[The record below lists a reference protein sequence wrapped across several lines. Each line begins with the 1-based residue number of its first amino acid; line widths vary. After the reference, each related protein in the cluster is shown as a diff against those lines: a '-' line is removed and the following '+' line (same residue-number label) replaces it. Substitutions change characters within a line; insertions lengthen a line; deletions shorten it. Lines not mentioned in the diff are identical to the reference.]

1 MIRRTRDDAR
11 RVRVVVAIVTL
22 LVLLAAALTGI
33 AFGVTSLRKTWR
45 EQCVVTDREL
55 DVVIDN
61 RKDEQRRMVHPDIIT
76 LYFGLTNGANLA
88 TIPFAELRDK
98 LLGRIPNIADLK
110 IERRL
115 PNRVT
120 ITVVEREPAVRI
132 TTLKGRADSGRVAD
146 LEGVV
151 FPFSS
156 NVSALPVIREATATP
171 AGKRLT
177 GMAAAAVRLV
187 EEAALPELADL
198 SVLEVDTTH
207 ADYLLVTLGDY
218 SRARIAWDRMC
229 EDTRASRT
237 SLTNQ
242 LTRLSKAIATRVIT
256 QPTLWHATD
265 YGSPGRV
272 FAKDPARSAAQ

>member
-88 TIPFAELRDK
+88 TIPFAELRAK

-171 AGKRLT
+171 SGKRLT

>member
-22 LVLLAAALTGI
+22 LVLLAAALTGM
-33 AFGVTSLRKTWR
+33 AFGVSSLRKTWR

-88 TIPFAELRDK
+88 TIPFADLRKK
-98 LLGRIPNIADLK
+98 LLDRIPNIADLK

-132 TTLKGRADSGRVAD
+132 ATLKGRADSGRVAD

-156 NVSALPVIREATATP
+156 NVSALPVIREASSTP

-229 EDTRASRT
+229 EDTRVSRT

-272 FAKDPARSAAQ
+272 FAKYPARSATQ

>member
-171 AGKRLT
+171 SGKRLT

>member
-33 AFGVTSLRKTWR
+33 AFGVSSLRKTWR

-88 TIPFAELRDK
+88 TIPFADLRKK

-132 TTLKGRADSGRVAD
+132 ATLKGRADSGRVAD

-187 EEAALPELADL
+187 EEAALPDLADL

-229 EDTRASRT
+229 EDTRVSRT

>member
-33 AFGVTSLRKTWR
+33 AFGVSSLRRTWR

-88 TIPFAELRDK
+88 TIPFADLRKK
-98 LLGRIPNIADLK
+98 LLDRIPNIADLK

-132 TTLKGRADSGRVAD
+132 ATLKGRADSGRVAD

-187 EEAALPELADL
+187 EEAALPDLADL

>member
-88 TIPFAELRDK
+88 TIPFAELRAK

-171 AGKRLT
+171 SGKRLT

-198 SVLEVDTTH
+198 SVLEVDTSH

>member
-1 MIRRTRDDAR
+1 MIRRTRDNAR
-11 RVRVVVAIVTL
+11 RVRVIVAISML
-22 LVLLAAALTGI
+22 LLLLAAALTGI
-33 AFGVTSLRKTWR
+33 AFGVSSLRKTWQ

-88 TIPFAELRDK
+88 TIPFADLRKK

-132 TTLKGRADSGRVAD
+132 ATLKGRADSGRVAD

-156 NVSALPVIREATATP
+156 NVSALPVIREASSTP

-229 EDTRASRT
+229 EDSRASRT

-272 FAKDPARSAAQ
+272 FAKDPARSATQ

>member
-88 TIPFAELRDK
+88 TIPFAELRKK

-132 TTLKGRADSGRVAD
+132 ATLKGRADSGRVAD

-171 AGKRLT
+171 AGKRLS

-242 LTRLSKAIATRVIT
+242 LARLSKAIATRVIT

>member
-88 TIPFAELRDK
+88 TIPFADLREK

-132 TTLKGRADSGRVAD
+132 ATLKGRADSGRVAD

-187 EEAALPELADL
+187 EEAALPDLADL

>member
-22 LVLLAAALTGI
+22 LVLLAAALTGV
-33 AFGVTSLRKTWR
+33 AFGVSSLRKTWR

-88 TIPFAELRDK
+88 TIPFADLREK

-132 TTLKGRADSGRVAD
+132 ATLKGRADSGRVAD

-156 NVSALPVIREATATP
+156 NVSALPVIREATTTP

-187 EEAALPELADL
+187 EEAALPDLADL

-229 EDTRASRT
+229 EDTRVSRT

>member
-33 AFGVTSLRKTWR
+33 AFGVSSLRKTWR

-88 TIPFAELRDK
+88 TIPFADLRKK

-132 TTLKGRADSGRVAD
+132 ATLKGRADSGRVAD

-187 EEAALPELADL
+187 EEAALPDLADL

>member
-33 AFGVTSLRKTWR
+33 AFGVSSLRKTWR

-88 TIPFAELRDK
+88 TTPFADLRKK
-98 LLGRIPNIADLK
+98 LLDRIPNIADLK

-132 TTLKGRADSGRVAD
+132 ATLKGRADSGRVAD

-156 NVSALPVIREATATP
+156 NVSALPVIREASSTP

-229 EDTRASRT
+229 EDSRASRT

-272 FAKDPARSAAQ
+272 FAKDPARSATQ

>member
-1 MIRRTRDDAR
+1 
-11 RVRVVVAIVTL
+11 VVVAIVTL
-22 LVLLAAALTGI
+22 LVLLAAALMGI
-33 AFGVTSLRKTWR
+33 SLGVSSLRKTWR

-88 TIPFAELRDK
+88 TIPFADLREK

-132 TTLKGRADSGRVAD
+132 ATLKGRADSGRVAD

-187 EEAALPELADL
+187 EEAALPDLADL

-229 EDTRASRT
+229 EDTRVSRT

>member
-22 LVLLAAALTGI
+22 LVLLAAALMGI
-33 AFGVTSLRKTWR
+33 SLGVSSLRKTWR

-88 TIPFAELRDK
+88 TIPFADLREK

-132 TTLKGRADSGRVAD
+132 ATLKGRADSGRVAD

-187 EEAALPELADL
+187 EEAALPDLADL

-229 EDTRASRT
+229 EDTRVSRT

>member
-88 TIPFAELRDK
+88 TIPFADLRKK
-98 LLGRIPNIADLK
+98 LLDRIPNIADLK

-132 TTLKGRADSGRVAD
+132 ATLKGRADSGRVAD

-187 EEAALPELADL
+187 EEAALPDLADL

-237 SLTNQ
+237 SLSNQ

>member
-11 RVRVVVAIVTL
+11 RLRVVVAIVTL

-33 AFGVTSLRKTWR
+33 AFGVSSLRKTWR

-88 TIPFAELRDK
+88 TIPFADLRKK

-132 TTLKGRADSGRVAD
+132 ATLKGRADSGRVAD

-156 NVSALPVIREATATP
+156 NVSALPVIREASSTP

>member
-33 AFGVTSLRKTWR
+33 AFGVSSLRKTWR

-88 TIPFAELRDK
+88 TIPFAELRKK

-171 AGKRLT
+171 AGKRLS

-229 EDTRASRT
+229 EDTRVSRT

>member
-33 AFGVTSLRKTWR
+33 AFGVSSLRKTCR
-45 EQCVVTDREL
+45 EQCDVTDREL

-88 TIPFAELRDK
+88 TIPFAELRKK

-132 TTLKGRADSGRVAD
+132 ATLKGRADSGRVAD

-171 AGKRLT
+171 AGKRLS

-242 LTRLSKAIATRVIT
+242 LARLSKAIATRVIT

>member
-33 AFGVTSLRKTWR
+33 AFGVSSLRKTWR

-88 TIPFAELRDK
+88 TIPFAELRKK

-132 TTLKGRADSGRVAD
+132 ATLKGRADSGRVAD

-171 AGKRLT
+171 AGKRLS

-229 EDTRASRT
+229 EDSRASRT

-272 FAKDPARSAAQ
+272 FAKDPARSATQ

>member
-11 RVRVVVAIVTL
+11 RLRVVVAIVTL

-33 AFGVTSLRKTWR
+33 AFGVSSLRKTWR

-88 TIPFAELRDK
+88 TIPFAELRKK

-132 TTLKGRADSGRVAD
+132 ATLKGRADSGRVAD

-171 AGKRLT
+171 AGKRLS

>member
-33 AFGVTSLRKTWR
+33 AFGVSSLRKTWR

-88 TIPFAELRDK
+88 TIPFAELRKK

-132 TTLKGRADSGRVAD
+132 ATLKGRADSGRVAD

-171 AGKRLT
+171 AGKRLS

>member
-22 LVLLAAALTGI
+22 LVLLAAALMGI
-33 AFGVTSLRKTWR
+33 SLGVSSLRKTWR

-88 TIPFAELRDK
+88 TIPFADLRKK

-132 TTLKGRADSGRVAD
+132 ATLKGRADSGRVAD

-156 NVSALPVIREATATP
+156 NVSALPVIREASSTP

-229 EDTRASRT
+229 EDSRASRT

-272 FAKDPARSAAQ
+272 FAKDPARSATQ

>member
-88 TIPFAELRDK
+88 TIPFAELRAK

-146 LEGVV
+146 LDGVV

-171 AGKRLT
+171 SGKRLT

>member
-11 RVRVVVAIVTL
+11 RLRVVVAIVTL

-33 AFGVTSLRKTWR
+33 AFGVSSLRRTWR

-88 TIPFAELRDK
+88 TIPFADLRKK

-132 TTLKGRADSGRVAD
+132 ATLKGRADSGRVAD

-156 NVSALPVIREATATP
+156 NVSALPVIREASSTP

-229 EDTRASRT
+229 EDSRASRT

-272 FAKDPARSAAQ
+272 FAKDPARSATQ

>member
-11 RVRVVVAIVTL
+11 RLRVVVAIVTL
-22 LVLLAAALTGI
+22 LVLLAAALTGM
-33 AFGVTSLRKTWR
+33 AFGVSSLRKTWR

-88 TIPFAELRDK
+88 TIPFADLREK

-132 TTLKGRADSGRVAD
+132 ATLKGRADSGRVAD

-156 NVSALPVIREATATP
+156 NVSALPVIREAAATP

-187 EEAALPELADL
+187 EEAALPDLADL

>member
-1 MIRRTRDDAR
+1 MIRRTRDNAR
-11 RVRVVVAIVTL
+11 RVRVIVAISML
-22 LVLLAAALTGI
+22 LLLLAAALTGI

-88 TIPFAELRDK
+88 TIPFADLRKK

-115 PNRVT
+115 PNRVM

-132 TTLKGRADSGRVAD
+132 ATLKGRADSGRVAD

-156 NVSALPVIREATATP
+156 NVS
-171 AGKRLT
+171 
-177 GMAAAAVRLV
+177 
-187 EEAALPELADL
+187 DL
-198 SVLEVDTTH
+198 
-207 ADYLLVTLGDY
+207 
-218 SRARIAWDRMC
+218 I
-229 EDTRASRT
+229 
-237 SLTNQ
+237 
-242 LTRLSKAIATRVIT
+242 K
-256 QPTLWHATD
+256 
-265 YGSPGRV
+265 
-272 FAKDPARSAAQ
+272 

>member
-88 TIPFAELRDK
+88 TIPFAELRAK

-132 TTLKGRADSGRVAD
+132 TTLKGRTDSGRVAD
-146 LEGVV
+146 LDGVV

-171 AGKRLT
+171 SGKRLT

>member
-33 AFGVTSLRKTWR
+33 AFGVSSLRRTWR

-88 TIPFAELRDK
+88 TIPFADLRKK
-98 LLGRIPNIADLK
+98 LLDRIPNIADLK

-132 TTLKGRADSGRVAD
+132 ATLKGRADSGRVAD

-156 NVSALPVIREATATP
+156 NVSALPVIREASSTP

>member
-33 AFGVTSLRKTWR
+33 AFGVSSLRKTWR

-88 TIPFAELRDK
+88 TIPFAELRKK

-132 TTLKGRADSGRVAD
+132 ATLKGRADSGRVAD

-171 AGKRLT
+171 AGKRLS

-218 SRARIAWDRMC
+218 SRVRIAWDRMC

>member
-33 AFGVTSLRKTWR
+33 AFGVSSLRRTWR

-88 TIPFAELRDK
+88 TIPFADLRKK
-98 LLGRIPNIADLK
+98 LLDRIPNIADLK

-132 TTLKGRADSGRVAD
+132 ATLKGRADSGRVAD

-156 NVSALPVIREATATP
+156 NVSALPVIREASSTP

-229 EDTRASRT
+229 EDSRASRT

-272 FAKDPARSAAQ
+272 FAKDPARSATQ

>member
-33 AFGVTSLRKTWR
+33 AFGVSSLRKTWR

-88 TIPFAELRDK
+88 TIPFADLRKK

-132 TTLKGRADSGRVAD
+132 ATLKGRADSGRVAD

-156 NVSALPVIREATATP
+156 NVSALPVIREASSTP
-171 AGKRLT
+171 AGKRIT

-229 EDTRASRT
+229 EDSRASRT

-272 FAKDPARSAAQ
+272 FAKDPARSATQ

>member
-33 AFGVTSLRKTWR
+33 AFGVSSLRKTWR

-88 TIPFAELRDK
+88 TIPFADLREK

-132 TTLKGRADSGRVAD
+132 ATLKGRADSGRVAD

-187 EEAALPELADL
+187 EEAALPDLADL

-229 EDTRASRT
+229 EDTRVSRT

>member
-11 RVRVVVAIVTL
+11 RVRVAVAIVTL

-33 AFGVTSLRKTWR
+33 AFGVSSLRKTWR

-88 TIPFAELRDK
+88 TIPFADLREK

-132 TTLKGRADSGRVAD
+132 ATLKGRADSGRVAD

>member
-88 TIPFAELRDK
+88 TIPFAELRGK

-151 FPFSS
+151 FPFSC

>member
-1 MIRRTRDDAR
+1 M
-11 RVRVVVAIVTL
+11 
-22 LVLLAAALTGI
+22 
-33 AFGVTSLRKTWR
+33 
-45 EQCVVTDREL
+45 
-55 DVVIDN
+55 
-61 RKDEQRRMVHPDIIT
+61 
-76 LYFGLTNGANLA
+76 
-88 TIPFAELRDK
+88 
-98 LLGRIPNIADLK
+98 
-110 IERRL
+110 
-115 PNRVT
+115 
-120 ITVVEREPAVRI
+120 
-132 TTLKGRADSGRVAD
+132 AD

-187 EEAALPELADL
+187 EEAALPDLADL

>member
-88 TIPFAELRDK
+88 TIPFADLREK

-132 TTLKGRADSGRVAD
+132 ATLKGRADSGRVAD

-187 EEAALPELADL
+187 EEAALPDLADL

-229 EDTRASRT
+229 EDTRVSRT

>member
-22 LVLLAAALTGI
+22 LVLLAAALMGI
-33 AFGVTSLRKTWR
+33 SLGVSSLRKTWR

-88 TIPFAELRDK
+88 TIPFADLRKK
-98 LLGRIPNIADLK
+98 LLDRIPNIADLK

-132 TTLKGRADSGRVAD
+132 ATLKGRADSGRVAD

-187 EEAALPELADL
+187 EEAALPDLADL

-229 EDTRASRT
+229 EDTRVSRT

>member
-11 RVRVVVAIVTL
+11 RLRVVVAIVTL

-33 AFGVTSLRKTWR
+33 AFGVSSLRRTWR

-61 RKDEQRRMVHPDIIT
+61 RKDEKRRMVHPDIIT

-88 TIPFAELRDK
+88 TIPFADLRKK
-98 LLGRIPNIADLK
+98 LLDRIPNIADLK

-132 TTLKGRADSGRVAD
+132 ATLKGRADSGRVAD
-146 LEGVV
+146 FEGVV

-171 AGKRLT
+171 AGKRLA